1 MNNDLNNKIPS
12 DNTHSDEV
20 LEKISD
26 EVVENIEFTE
36 DRVDAKEVEE
46 KVDIKEK
53 DLTLPTS
60 IEDYMTLSKN
70 FYTGFWIRFVAY
82 VIDMIVIYAVASLLN
97 TLSFGLLNKQV
108 DFPILGEE
116 SLSYVIVMFTY
127 FISMTYFF
135 SQTLGKMIMKIK
147 VETNR
152 GDKLNLADVVYR
164 ELVGRLLTIFLAY
177 IPYIAVAFINKKKGL
192 HDFIA
197 DTVVVKEDF
206 SKLRRQMNEK
216 LESKN

>member
-1 MNNDLNNKIPS
+1 MNNELNNNKPS
-12 DNTHSDEV
+12 NDPLLNETSEAVTTDTIKNEQST
-20 LEKISD
+20 I
-26 EVVENIEFTE
+26 ENE
-36 DRVDAKEVEE
+36 DTKVMEE
-46 KVDIKEK
+46 KVDKKEK
-53 DLTLPTS
+53 DLSLPTTM
-60 IEDYMTLSKN
+60 EDYIKLSKN
-70 FYTGFWIRFVAY
+70 FYAGFWVRFVAY
-82 VIDMIVIYAVASLLN
+82 LIDMIVIYAVASLLN
-97 TLSFGLLNKQV
+97 TFSFGLLNKRL

-127 FISMTYFF
+127 FIAMTYFF

-147 VETNR
+147 VETNK
-152 GDKLNLADVVYR
+152 GDKLSLADVVYR
-164 ELVGRLLTIFLAY
+164 ELIGRLLTIFLAY
-177 IPYIAVAFINKKKGL
+177 FPYIPVAFTNKRKGL